1 MKKIIF
7 QNAKNGKVINEVAV
21 ATSKKALVKVDEMPE
36 IITEKTDGWIID
48 DLHLLIA
55 VGCAIDNYKRIG
67 DVTFYKEEED
77 GKVVGAMACI
87 EIEVEAGIFG
97 EQLIELEEE
106 LNATVGVNC
115 TGRESDYQLVLIKW

>member
-1 MKKIIF
+1 
-7 QNAKNGKVINEVAV
+7 
-21 ATSKKALVKVDEMPE
+21 
-36 IITEKTDGWIID
+36 
-48 DLHLLIA
+48 
-55 VGCAIDNYKRIG
+55 
-67 DVTFYKEEED
+67 
-77 GKVVGAMACI
+77 MACI